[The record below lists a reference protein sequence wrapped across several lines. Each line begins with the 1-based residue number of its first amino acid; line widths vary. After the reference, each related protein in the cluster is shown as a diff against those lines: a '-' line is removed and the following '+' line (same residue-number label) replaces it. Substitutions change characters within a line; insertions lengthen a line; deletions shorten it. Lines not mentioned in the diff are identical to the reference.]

1 MRDLHCPLKRSVQY
15 AEIILLFSSVSTLLK
30 AQAILNRMEEG
41 ETLATAEMGPSKVLF
56 TLETYCFAAIREY
69 ENGTQMG

>member
-1 MRDLHCPLKRSVQY
+1 
-15 AEIILLFSSVSTLLK
+15 
-30 AQAILNRMEEG
+30 MEEG

-56 TLETYCFAAIREY
+56 TLETYCFAAVREY